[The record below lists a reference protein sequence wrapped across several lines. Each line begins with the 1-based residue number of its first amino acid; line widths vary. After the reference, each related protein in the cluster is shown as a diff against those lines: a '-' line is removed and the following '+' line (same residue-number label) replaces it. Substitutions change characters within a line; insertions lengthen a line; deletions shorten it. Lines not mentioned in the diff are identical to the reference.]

1 MIRAAALI
9 LSIGIVTIAAPAR
22 SQSGLLYCTG
32 SLNKMYIHDS
42 GDLMVFMSYRNDWTK
57 LCNVKAD
64 HQGISPIVCQAWLTT
79 LKDAL
84 AGNGTG
90 TGTRM
95 SVTIQYVTTQTC
107 ATLSTYSATPKA
119 GYVMVVA
126 Q

>member
-1 MIRAAALI
+1 MKRRTAL
-9 LSIGIVTIAAPAR
+9 LSALLMLSAPA
-22 SQSGLLYCTG
+22 SAQTPLLYCSG
-32 SLNKMYIHDS
+32 NLNKMYIHEN

-57 LCNVKAD
+57 ICNIKAD
-64 HQGISPIVCQAWLTT
+64 HQGVSPIVCQAWLSS

-107 ATLSTYSATPKA
+107 STLSTYSTSPKP

>member
-1 MIRAAALI
+1 MKR
-9 LSIGIVTIAAPAR
+9 IAAVIAIAMLTTTTTAR
-22 SQSGLLYCTG
+22 AQTSLLYCTG
-32 SLNKMYIHDS
+32 NLQKMFIHEN
-42 GDLMVFMSYRNDWTK
+42 GDLMVLMSYRNDWTK

-95 SVTIQYVTTQTC
+95 SVTIQYVTTETC
-107 ATLSTYSATPKA
+107 STLSTYNSTPRA
-119 GYVMVVA
+119 GYVMINA

>member
-1 MIRAAALI
+1 MKRLAVLTIVASMLVTTTTARAQ
-9 LSIGIVTIAAPAR
+9 
-22 SQSGLLYCTG
+22 SQLLYCTG
-32 SLNKMYIHDS
+32 QLQKMYIS
-42 GDLMVFMSYRNDWTK
+42 ENGDLMLYMSYRGDWTK
-57 LCNVKAD
+57 ICNVKAD
-64 HQGISPIVCQAWLTT
+64 HQGVSPIVCQAWLTT

-95 SVTIQYVTTQTC
+95 SVTIQYVSTQTC
-107 ATLSTYSATPKA
+107 STLSTYTASPKP